1 MNSIKNVSHYSH
13 EISSAEQTF
22 TDILP
27 LAFSSE
33 LIQNMA
39 ILTQYIV
46 LLNEGSH

>member
-27 LAFSSE
+27 LVFSSE
-33 LIQNMA
+33 LIPEYGHFNP
-39 ILTQYIV
+39 IL
-46 LLNEGSH
+46 